1 MLENFG
7 LILGTCL
14 PFVKSRIFCEQMGCD
29 TDAFN
34 DVSAYVDLSNVYGK
48 DELTTAAQIRAF
60 SGEYLRKYLPKYL
73 PK

>member
-7 LILGTCL
+7 LISGTCL

-48 DELTTAAQIRAF
+48 DESIAAQIRTF
-60 SGEYLRKYLPKYL
+60 SGEH
-73 PK
+73 